1 VTSVLFPEVAVRV
14 VLAEDNAFLREGLRS
29 LLNGTGQV
37 DVIAVCGTL
46 DELLAAVD
54 ADPPDV
60 VLTDIRMPPSHT
72 DEGVQAAQRLRR
84 SHPKVGVLALSQY
97 LEPELA
103 TTLLREGSGGR
114 GYALKE
120 RADDVAYVVG
130 ALASVAAGGSFV
142 DDQVIDALVR
152 GSMSRTDSPLDV
164 LTARERAILREVARG
179 KNNAAVGDE
188 LGISEHA
195 VQKHIN
201 SIFSKLGLVEDGETH
216 RRVAAVLLYLSDEG
230 GAAAC

>member
-1 VTSVLFPEVAVRV
+1 MQSVLRV

-29 LLNGTGQV
+29 LLHGSGQV
-37 DVIAVCGTL
+37 EVTAACGSL
-46 DELLAAVD
+46 DELLAAVT

-60 VLTDIRMPPSHT
+60 VLTDIRMPPTHT
-72 DEGVQAAQRLRR
+72 DEGVRAARLLRT
-84 SHPKVGVLALSQY
+84 SHPTVGVLALSQY
-97 LEPELA
+97 LEADLA
-103 TTLLREGSGGR
+103 TALLRDGSGRR

-130 ALASVAAGGSFV
+130 ALRTIASGGSFV

-152 GSMSRTDSPLDV
+152 GTMSRADSPLDV
-164 LTARERAILREVARG
+164 LTARERDILREVATG
-179 KNNAAVGDE
+179 KNNAAVGSE
-188 LGISEHA
+188 LGVSEHA

-216 RRVAAVLLYLSDEG
+216 RRVAAVLLYLSAEDPVP
-230 GAAAC
+230 

>member
-1 VTSVLFPEVAVRV
+1 MTSLLSTAVARPVRV

-29 LLNGTGQV
+29 LLNGSGRV
-37 DVIAVCGTL
+37 EVVAACGTL

-54 ADPPDV
+54 AEAPDV

-72 DEGVQAAQRLRR
+72 DEGVQAALALRT
-84 SHPKVGVLALSQY
+84 SHPGIGVLALSQY
-97 LEPELA
+97 LEPDLA
-103 TTLLREGSGGR
+103 ATLLREGSGRR

-120 RADDVAYVVG
+120 RADDVDYVVG
-130 ALASVAAGGSFV
+130 ALESIAAGGSFI

-152 GSMSRTDSPLDV
+152 GTTARADSPLER

-179 KNNAAVGDE
+179 KNNAAVGEE
-188 LGISEHA
+188 LHVSENA

-201 SIFSKLGLVEDGETH
+201 SIFAKLGLPEARDAH
-216 RRVAAVLLYLSDEG
+216 RRVKAVLLFLADQR
-230 GAAAC
+230 